1 MAPTGFSTLE
11 KKLFLTVIL
20 YRPFSIFS
28 RSSTVFNRSF
38 QNKNWYSTWY
48 WFWSF
53 FFHRSAGLDLL
64 IEHMEHCAEVKG
76 LALNWFK
83 YDIKQ
88 RTFPV
93 NIGKYSCVS
102 AIMTSGVPRW
112 SVLKPVLIFFV
123 HAPSN
128 SSPMWQSGTLVGL
141 NLFTTLTF
149 NILIIYPMYFTGGHN
164 ALV

>member
-1 MAPTGFSTLE
+1 
-11 KKLFLTVIL
+11 
-20 YRPFSIFS
+20 
-28 RSSTVFNRSF
+28 
-38 QNKNWYSTWY
+38 
-48 WFWSF
+48 
-53 FFHRSAGLDLL
+53 
-64 IEHMEHCAEVKG
+64 MEHCAEVKG

-83 YDIKQ
+83 SDIKQ

-128 SSPMWQSGTLVGL
+128 SSPSGRLKLIYHFTL
-141 NLFTTLTF
+141 
-149 NILIIYPMYFTGGHN
+149 NILVIYPMYFTGGHN

>member
-11 KKLFLTVIL
+11 KKLFLAV
-20 YRPFSIFS
+20 IFS
-28 RSSTVFNRSF
+28 RHKQYLWDLSVCFQGLPQYSISSF

-64 IEHMEHCAEVKG
+64 IEHCAEVKG

-83 YDIKQ
+83 SDIKQ

-112 SVLKPVLIFFV
+112 SVLKHVLIFFA

-128 SSPMWQSGTLVGL
+128 SSPMWQSGRLKL
-141 NLFTTLTF
+141 IYHFNL
-149 NILIIYPMYFTGGHN
+149 
-164 ALV
+164 